1 MSYKNIRCSC
11 GKVGFDK
18 KTAQTKRNQLVKKGN
33 AKALRIYPCPESDT
47 WHLTKKVWEASR
59 TARLQRKLK

>member
-1 MSYKNIRCSC
+1 MAYKNIRCSC

-33 AKALRIYPCPESDT
+33 ERDLRIYQCPESDT
-47 WHLTKKVWEASR
+47 WHLTKKV
-59 TARLQRKLK
+59 